1 MSICFQII
9 RTVKFLC
16 AISVAHYVVSPD
28 WIDKSQK
35 SNSLLGNYESSHV
48 ALLPLT
54 CMSNN
59 IISNQPNRVIQCFW
73 SHQKALYN
81 IELWLPVMH
90 KARFKRRVTAV
101 LSWLD
106 CSSTAARH

>member
-1 MSICFQII
+1 MSFCFQII

-35 SNSLLGNYESSHV
+35 SNSLLGNYESLHV

-54 CMSNN
+54 CMSDN
-59 IISNQPNRVIQCFW
+59 IIRN
-73 SHQKALYN
+73 
-81 IELWLPVMH
+81 
-90 KARFKRRVTAV
+90 
-101 LSWLD
+101 
-106 CSSTAARH
+106 

>member
-35 SNSLLGNYESSHV
+35 SNSLLGNYEALHV
-48 ALLPLT
+48 AVYFL
-54 CMSNN
+54 
-59 IISNQPNRVIQCFW
+59 
-73 SHQKALYN
+73 
-81 IELWLPVMH
+81 
-90 KARFKRRVTAV
+90 
-101 LSWLD
+101 
-106 CSSTAARH
+106 